1 VAPVLG
7 QYPAAE
13 PAVTGNQP
21 AAKRP
26 EGPAREGSQ
35 LAARADKMKKFFK
48 KTFSAHFSGGK
59 APKKSLL

>member
-1 VAPVLG
+1 
-7 QYPAAE
+7 
-13 PAVTGNQP
+13 VTGNQP